1 MEKFYNIWIWFQ
13 DIDMKKKSQET
24 NVVICA

>member
-13 DIDMKKKSQET
+13 DKEVEKKSQESDL
-24 NVVICA
+24 VICA